1 MGRLLVLA
9 KMFVRIGAMNEMAY
23 RANFWIQLFESIL
36 GAATALATVAV
47 VFSQTDNLGGWTRS
61 ELTSLLG
68 IYFVV
73 LGSIN
78 LVIAPS
84 LNRFMEQV
92 VDGTL
97 DFTLTKPA
105 DSQVLVSIHEFRL
118 WKILDILLGLTVLA
132 VGLSGR
138 AETVGWLDAIALAIA
153 LAAGGAI
160 IYSFWMVLA
169 TLAFWFIRIENI
181 TQIFWAMYIAGRWP
195 IGIYPTWLKWIL
207 TLVVPI
213 AFAVTVPAEAV
224 SGRLELMNL
233 AGAVGLAAIFL
244 FVSRRFWLFGVK
256 FYSGASA

>member
-1 MGRLLVLA
+1 MRRLLSLA
-9 KMFVRIGAMNEMAY
+9 RMFVRIGAMNEMAY
-23 RANFWIQLFESIL
+23 RANFWLQLFESIL

-47 VFSQTDNLGGWTRS
+47 VFSQTDTLGGWSRS

-78 LVIAPS
+78 LVVAPS

-118 WKILDILLGLTVLA
+118 WKTLDICLGLTVLA
-132 VGLSGR
+132 IGLVGR
-138 AETVGWLDAIALAIA
+138 VDAVGWVDAVSLVIA

-195 IGIYPTWLKWIL
+195 IGIYPAWLKWIL
-207 TLVVPI
+207 TLLVPV
-213 AFAVTVPAEAV
+213 AFAVTVPAEAI
-224 SGRLELMNL
+224 SGRLEYANL
-233 AGAVGLAAIFL
+233 LGAVVLAAVFL
-244 FVSRRFWLFGVK
+244 FLSRRFWLFGVR